1 MNGLKEYNSAI
12 ILPLK
17 ENFSFENF
25 GAVSIWVN
33 DYLGELKKNNE
44 LVFCRKLD
52 RKQTYLRK
60 NVCPISINGKLFTNS
75 KYIQKISL
83 EIIKKKIK
91 IVEIHNRPEYAF
103 YLIKKNPDIKINLVF
118 HNDPN
123 TIRYSDNIANKNF
136 LLSNC
141 NKIIF
146 VSKWVKD
153 KFFHNLEHEYNNNT
167 EIIYNFINP
176 IKKFPKKNKTIIFS
190 GKLNISKGYEVFG
203 KAIIKILEKYPDWN
217 AEVYGNE
224 QREIF
229 SFNHKRLKIH
239 NWINH
244 KKLLKIYEKS
254 SISVVNPTWE
264 EPFGRTAME
273 SSSRGCAV
281 ITSRSG
287 GLSETFKN
295 NLILKKNNPNEL
307 FKLLSLLIKNKKLLL
322 NIQKNNFNNIIHT
335 PKKSVS
341 ALNLLRKPL
350 PNSLNIV
357 NRNKAFKIIHI
368 SNFDIRTS
376 HRLFNLSIA
385 KKISNGLIRNGHDV
399 IDFDYRNHNRR
410 LFDKKSLDKK
420 VIEISNNYRPDLILF
435 GHNNCLSRDT
445 INLIKKSHNTK
456 FSLWYEDH
464 VMKGDPNYSKN
475 LKLIETNH
483 DLIDQYFITTSPDI
497 IKTKIPISK
506 VNFLP
511 IPVDPNIESG
521 YFYENEKKDDMFFA
535 LSHGVNFGKL
545 KRNSFDERFNF
556 INNLILLSKN
566 RIKFNILG
574 LYGEQPKWNYEF
586 NQELM
591 CSKTALNLSRGGP
604 NKYASSN
611 RLASLMGNGV
621 LTIID
626 EKVQYQ
632 DFFDNDEIITYKND
646 TDLVNQLLLIKEN
659 PRKIKLRS
667 IKAKKAYFSYFQ
679 NTIVCDF
686 LIQKIFHIKKNH
698 NYVWAK

>member
-1 MNGLKEYNSAI
+1 MKLKNYNSAI
-12 ILPLK
+12 ILPYK
-17 ENFSFENF
+17 ECFSFKNF

-33 DYLGELKKNNE
+33 DYLKNSKKSNDLIYCTKLNN
-44 LVFCRKLD
+44 D
-52 RKQTYLRK
+52 QIYLRK
-60 NVCPISINGKLFTNS
+60 NVAPISIEGKFFTNS
-75 KYIQKISL
+75 KYIKKISL
-83 EIIKKKIK
+83 DIIKKNIDV
-91 IVEIHNRPEYAF
+91 VEIHNRPEYAF
-103 YLIKKNPDIKINLVF
+103 YLIKKNLNIKINLVF

-123 TIRYSDNIANKNF
+123 TTKYSDSIVKKKILLNK
-136 LLSNC
+136 C

-146 VSKWVKD
+146 VSKWIKER
-153 KFFHNLEHEYNNNT
+153 FFHNLDYKFSNKT
-167 EIIYNFINP
+167 KIIYNFINP

-190 GKLNISKGYEVFG
+190 GKLNTSKGYKIFG
-203 KAIIKILEKYPDWN
+203 ETIIKILEKYPDWN

-224 QREIF
+224 QREVF
-229 SFNHKRLKIH
+229 SFKHKRLKIH
-239 NWINH
+239 NWVNH
-244 KKLLKIYEKS
+244 KQLLKIYERS

-287 GLSETFKN
+287 GLSETFDN

-307 FKLLSLLIKNKKLLL
+307 FKLLSILIKDKKLLL
-322 NIQKNNFNNIIHT
+322 KIQKSNFNNIIHT

-341 ALNLLRKPL
+341 ALNLLRESL
-350 PNSLNIV
+350 PNSLNII
-357 NRNKAFKIIHI
+357 NRHKKFKIIHI

-385 KKISNGLIRNGHDV
+385 KKISNGLIRNGNDV
-399 IDFDYRNHNRR
+399 IDFDYRNHKNK
-410 LFDKKSLDKK
+410 LFDKKSLNNK
-420 VIEISNNYRPDLILF
+420 VIEITNNYRPDLILL

-445 INLIKKSHNTK
+445 IDLIKKKYNTK

-464 VMKGDPNYSKN
+464 VIKGDPNYAKN
-475 LKLIETNH
+475 LKLIEENH

-497 IKTKIPISK
+497 IKTKIPKSK
-506 VNFLP
+506 INFLP
-511 IPVDPNIESG
+511 IPVDRNIESG
-521 YFYENEKKDDMFFA
+521 HFYENKKDNDMFFA
-535 LSHGVNFGKL
+535 LSNGVNFGKL
-545 KRNSFDERFNF
+545 KKNSFDKRFNF
-556 INNLILLSKN
+556 INDIILLAKD
-566 RIKFNILG
+566 RIEFNILG

-591 CSKTALNLSRGGP
+591 LSKTALNLSRGGP
-604 NKYASSN
+604 NKYATSN
-611 RLASLMGNGV
+611 RLATLMGNGL

-626 EKVQYQ
+626 EKVLYQ

-646 TDLVNQLLLIKEN
+646 VDLVNQLLLIKDN
-659 PRKIKLRS
+659 PIKIKLRS

-686 LIQKIFHIKKNH
+686 LIQKIFHNKKNH
-698 NYVWAK
+698 NYVWSK

>member
-1 MNGLKEYNSAI
+1 MNRLAKNNSSI

-33 DYLGELKKNNE
+33 DFINISKKNND

-52 RKQTYLRK
+52 KKQTYLNK
-60 NVCPISINGKLFTNS
+60 NVHPISIDGKLFTNS
-75 KYIQKISL
+75 KYIKKISL
-83 EIIKKKIK
+83 EIIKKQID

-103 YLIKKNPDIKINLVF
+103 YLVKNNPNIKINLVF

-123 TIRYSDNIANKNF
+123 TIRYSDNITNKKF
-136 LLSNC
+136 LLTNC

-146 VSKWVKD
+146 VSKWVKE
-153 KFFHNLEHEYNNNT
+153 KFFNDLDYEHKNNT

-176 IKKFPKKNKTIIFS
+176 IKRFPKKNKTIIFS
-190 GKLNISKGYEVFG
+190 GKLNISKGYEIFG
-203 KAIIKILEKYPDWN
+203 KAIIKILEKYPDWK

-224 QREIF
+224 QRETF
-229 SFNHKRLKIH
+229 SFKHKRLKIQ

-244 KKLLKIYEKS
+244 KKLLKIYERS
-254 SISVVNPTWE
+254 SISVVNPTWQ

-273 SSSRGCAV
+273 SASRGCAV
-281 ITSRSG
+281 ITSVSG
-287 GLSETFKN
+287 GLSETFHN
-295 NLILKKNNPNEL
+295 NLILKKNNPQEL
-307 FKLLSLLIKNKKLLL
+307 FKLLSLLIKDKKLLL
-322 NIQKNNFNNIIHT
+322 NIQKNNFKNIIHT

-341 ALNLLRKPL
+341 ALHILRKSL
-350 PNSLNIV
+350 PNTLNIK
-357 NRNKAFKIIHI
+357 NKRFKIIHI

-385 KKISNGLIRNGHDV
+385 KKISNGLIRNGNDV
-399 IDFDYRNHNRR
+399 IDFDYRNHNHK
-410 LFDKKSLDKK
+410 LLDKKSLDKK
-420 VIEISNNYRPDLILF
+420 IIEIANNYRPDLILL
-435 GHNNCLSRDT
+435 GHNNCLRRDT
-445 INLIKKSHNTK
+445 ISLIKKKFNTK

-464 VMKGDPNYSKN
+464 VMKGDPNYAKN
-475 LKLIETNH
+475 LKLIESNH
-483 DLIDQYFITTSPDI
+483 DLIDQYFITTSPEI
-497 IKTKIPISK
+497 IKTKISK
-506 VNFLP
+506 SKINFLP

-521 YFYENEKKDDMFFA
+521 YFYENEKNNDMFFA

-556 INNLILLSKN
+556 INNLILLSKD
-566 RIKFNILG
+566 RIKYNILG

-604 NKYASSN
+604 NKYATSN
-611 RLASLMGNGV
+611 RLATLMGNGV

-626 EKVQYQ
+626 EKIQYQ
-632 DFFDNDEIITYKND
+632 DFFDNDEIITYKNH
-646 TDLVNQLLLIKEN
+646 TDLVNQLLFIKEN

-667 IKAKKAYFSYFQ
+667 IRAKKAYFSYFQ
-679 NTIVCDF
+679 NTIVSDF
-686 LIQKIFHIKKNH
+686 LIHKIFQKEKNH
-698 NYVWAK
+698 NYVWTK

>member
-1 MNGLKEYNSAI
+1 MNSLKEYNSTI

-33 DYLGELKKNNE
+33 DYLGESKKNNE

-60 NVCPISINGKLFTNS
+60 SICPISINGKLFTNS
-75 KYIQKISL
+75 NYIKKINL
-83 EIIKKKIK
+83 EINKKKID

-190 GKLNISKGYEVFG
+190 GKLNVSKGYEIFG
-203 KAIIKILEKYPDWN
+203 KAIIKILDKYTDWN

-229 SFNHKRLKIH
+229 SFKHKRLKIH

-357 NRNKAFKIIHI
+357 NRNKAFRIIHI

-420 VIEISNNYRPDLILF
+420 VIEISNNYRPHLILL

-445 INLIKKSHNTK
+445 INLIKKIHNTK

>member
-1 MNGLKEYNSAI
+1 MKLKNYNSAI
-12 ILPLK
+12 ILPYK
-17 ENFSFENF
+17 ECFSFKNF

-33 DYLGELKKNNE
+33 DYLKNSKKSNDLIYCTKLNN
-44 LVFCRKLD
+44 D
-52 RKQTYLRK
+52 QIYLRK
-60 NVCPISINGKLFTNS
+60 NVAPISIEGKFFTNS
-75 KYIQKISL
+75 KYIKKISL
-83 EIIKKKIK
+83 DIIKKNIDV
-91 IVEIHNRPEYAF
+91 VEIHNRPEYVF
-103 YLIKKNPDIKINLVF
+103 YLIKKNLNIKINLVF

-123 TIRYSDNIANKNF
+123 TTKYSDSIVKKKNLLNK
-136 LLSNC
+136 C

-146 VSKWVKD
+146 VSKWVKER
-153 KFFHNLEHEYNNNT
+153 FFHNLDYKFSNKT
-167 EIIYNFINP
+167 KIIYNFINP

-190 GKLNISKGYEVFG
+190 GKLNTSKGYKIFG
-203 KAIIKILEKYPDWN
+203 ETIIKILEKYPDWN

-224 QREIF
+224 QREVF
-229 SFNHKRLKIH
+229 SFKHKRLKIH
-239 NWINH
+239 NWVNH
-244 KKLLKIYEKS
+244 KQLLKIYERS

-287 GLSETFKN
+287 GLSETFDN

-307 FKLLSLLIKNKKLLL
+307 FKLLSILIKDKKLLL
-322 NIQKNNFNNIIHT
+322 KIQKSNFNNIIHT

-341 ALNLLRKPL
+341 ALNLLRESL
-350 PNSLNIV
+350 PNSLNII
-357 NRNKAFKIIHI
+357 NRHKKFKIIHI

-385 KKISNGLIRNGHDV
+385 KKISNGLIRNGNDV
-399 IDFDYRNHNRR
+399 IDFDYRNHKNK
-410 LFDKKSLDKK
+410 LFDKKSLNNK
-420 VIEISNNYRPDLILF
+420 VIEITNNYRPDLILL

-445 INLIKKSHNTK
+445 IDLIKKKYNTK

-464 VMKGDPNYSKN
+464 VIKGDPNYAKN
-475 LKLIETNH
+475 LKLIEENH

-497 IKTKIPISK
+497 IKTKIPKSK
-506 VNFLP
+506 INFLP
-511 IPVDPNIESG
+511 IPVDRNIESG
-521 YFYENEKKDDMFFA
+521 HFYENKKDNDMFFA
-535 LSHGVNFGKL
+535 LSNGVNFGKL
-545 KRNSFDERFNF
+545 KKNSFDKRFNF
-556 INNLILLSKN
+556 INDIILLAKD
-566 RIKFNILG
+566 RIEFNILG

-591 CSKTALNLSRGGP
+591 LSKTALNLSRGGP
-604 NKYASSN
+604 NKYATSN
-611 RLASLMGNGV
+611 RLATLMGNGL

-626 EKVQYQ
+626 EKVLYQ

-646 TDLVNQLLLIKEN
+646 VDLVNQLLLIKDN
-659 PRKIKLRS
+659 PIKIKLRS

-686 LIQKIFHIKKNH
+686 LIQKIFHNKKNH
-698 NYVWAK
+698 NYVWSK